1 MGLLQTALLV
11 LFPFFRAH
19 GVGKTGRSRPKGR
32 LWPWLCRGQ
41 GCGCL
46 AAAAPS
52 GSLLPPD
59 SEPRGPSHFPRPLQH
74 PSLQGAARF
83 RSWTAFFRDEW
94 PGEPE
99 TLAKG
104 SSATRRKCPAPTP
117 SRREAEVSGTWR
129 LCQGWELL
137 LWGRLRRHRNG
148 RRGEAPTEPAGFRG
162 SFRRPA
168 RSGPGVLSGK
178 VTWSPPG
185 LCLGT
190 LPRRRASRRPQ
201 RQASSNGSLFS

>member
-1 MGLLQTALLV
+1 MGE
-11 LFPFFRAH
+11 
-19 GVGKTGRSRPKGR
+19 TGRSRPKGR
-32 LWPWLCRGQ
+32 LWPRLCRGQ

-129 LCQGWELL
+129 LCRGWELL
-137 LWGRLRRHRNG
+137 RWGRPRRHRNG
-148 RRGEAPTEPAGFRG
+148 VGVKLPPSPRG
-162 SFRRPA
+162 SEEASVARRALGRGFCRGRSPGAHQASAWAPCPGAARPGGLKVKLLRMAHFFRR
-168 RSGPGVLSGK
+168 
-178 VTWSPPG
+178 
-185 LCLGT
+185 
-190 LPRRRASRRPQ
+190 
-201 RQASSNGSLFS
+201 